1 VIVWLNGTFGAGKT
15 TTAAE
20 LVRLVP
26 DSRLFDP
33 ETVGYMLRDN
43 LADQWPGDFQ
53 HWPPWRSLVA
63 ATMAELTAY
72 TGQHLIAPQTVM
84 SEQYLEEIT
93 TALDAAGLD
102 VFHVLLDVREPVLR
116 GRIEASQ
123 EAVEWRLEHVAEY
136 QASRPWLLEAADLV
150 VDTTELAPAD
160 TAARIAG
167 ALPQL
172 SPAGS
177 LGSGVGGGA
186 RPVLPSDL
194 GPKLYGF
201 TRIAGSWR
209 WPAWPRS
216 PRGRGRPRQAGTSG
230 R

>member
-1 VIVWLNGTFGAGKT
+1 VIVWLNGAFGAGKT

-26 DSRLFDP
+26 GSRLFDP
-33 ETVGYMLRDN
+33 ETVGYMLTPN

-93 TALDAAGLD
+93 TALDGAGLD

-116 GRIEASQ
+116 SRIEASGQ
-123 EAVEWRLEHVAEY
+123 AVEWRLEHVAEY

-172 SPAGS
+172 SPRGS
-177 LGSGVGGGA
+177 VRSGAAGGA
-186 RPVLPSDL
+186 RPVLASDL

-201 TRIAGSWR
+201 TGELS
-209 WPAWPRS
+209 
-216 PRGRGRPRQAGTSG
+216 
-230 R
+230 